1 MPLEH
6 RGVGRRSASP
16 VVVPEGPPSK
26 LERRLQVDTSF
37 ECPATELTPVRPER
51 LPSEAARR
59 WSCSRA
65 SALTHQRGPRSGADP
80 RVGEKRNRPR
90 RGPVPSCPHLHGFDL
105 RQLERLRTGRLL
117 RLPKSG
123 PFDELEVARIQRPVA
138 PEVEGQRERP
148 VLRHE
153 GLRGDR
159 SRGEC
164 VRAREPVDGAPVL
177 SEVD

>member
-1 MPLEH
+1 MVPGSAMPLGH

-65 SALTHQRGPRSGADP
+65 SALTHQRGPRSG
-80 RVGEKRNRPR
+80 RI
-90 RGPVPSCPHLHGFDL
+90 RGWAKKA
-105 RQLERLRTGRLL
+105 TG
-117 RLPKSG
+117 
-123 PFDELEVARIQRPVA
+123 
-138 PEVEGQRERP
+138 PE
-148 VLRHE
+148 
-153 GLRGDR
+153 GDR
-159 SRGEC
+159 FPLVHTCTVSIFANWNGCEREGCCGCRSQDPSTSSRSLAYKDPSLQKLRVSVIDPSRGMTAC
-164 VRAREPVDGAPVL
+164 AATGAVVSAYEPVNL
-177 SEVD
+177 

>member
-105 RQLERLRTGRLL
+105 RQLERLASGRVVAAAEEVDQDPSTSSMALAYKDPSLQKLRVSVNDPSCGMRACAATGAVV
-117 RLPKSG
+117 S
-123 PFDELEVARIQRPVA
+123 AY
-138 PEVEGQRERP
+138 
-148 VLRHE
+148 
-153 GLRGDR
+153 
-159 SRGEC
+159 
-164 VRAREPVDGAPVL
+164 EPVNL
-177 SEVD
+177 